1 MQARKA
7 GGRTGKVGRPAGLV
21 LAAIVLCGGWF
32 AQPASGAPPA
42 RTPEDEAFSLAFKF
56 FQDYQYP
63 QAEINFSNFVA
74 RFTNSTHRADA
85 ILYQARSRLG
95 QSNYAGALD
104 LLQQSSAR
112 AGGLLPEY
120 VFWMADARSRIGD
133 WPGVIGLLQQTNG
146 PAAAEAKSE
155 LAARGWLLLGEA
167 LLHEKRPDEGE
178 KLLASANPA
187 GWSQE
192 MRWQRQYLLC
202 RLRLAGGWK
211 EAALSTSS
219 NLLELALDPRQQA
232 ASVYLQGRILE
243 ELDRRAEAIAVYATN
258 LVESQP
264 ADVQGPALART
275 IPLTVAL
282 NPLPQAIQALE
293 TLIAQHPQAQTLD
306 LARVSVGELY
316 LKLYVS
322 PPNPA
327 PTTNALAAAD
337 IITNTNSLGAALTNF
352 TIVIRDF
359 TNSAWLPKAH
369 LDRGWC
375 YWLSTNIPSAK
386 ADFEEAAAR
395 LTLPQDQAVARFK
408 LADAQFFLT
417 NYPDAARNYSLVLT
431 NKIPEVTNALFDLA
445 LYQLAEADVRLG
457 DEEGAAN
464 AVEKILRWY
473 PVSYF
478 DLGNRALLLLGE
490 DWNRKTNYPRA
501 RAVFTDLLA
510 RAPHSPLATQVQYA
524 IARTYDLE
532 GQWKPAISGY
542 EQWVTNNPGATNL
555 LAEVQ
560 FHLALAYGKA
570 GLTNKALEDF
580 TNFVATFPS
589 NALAPWA
596 LNWVAD
602 YYYDQGLF
610 VSAEKNYQ
618 KLFQNAGAG
627 ELAYEAQF
635 WAGKSALARQGIG
648 DATNY
653 FLNLIKDTNAPRDL
667 VERVYFAMGDISFQQ
682 YLANPTLE
690 NLTPAVNF
698 ISKLTNGAPT
708 NAIAVEALGRLGD
721 YLMQWA
727 FKNPDSNSCAAVSN
741 IYETIAAFPA
751 AAVSVSARSQAEVG
765 LAYVAKQQGQS
776 DLAVAHCYNVLNF
789 DPFDSYW
796 VKCAGE
802 LAAQICEDQQRWSN
816 AYMVYRRVLDAVPA
830 ARPVL
835 AKKMAFA
842 LARWNE
848 TRK

>member
-1 MQARKA
+1 MLAL
-7 GGRTGKVGRPAGLV
+7 LV
-21 LAAIVLCGGWF
+21 VWGGWF
-32 AQPASGAPPA
+32 AQTASGASPA
-42 RTPEDEAFSLAFKF
+42 KSPEDDAFSLAFKF

-63 QAEINFSNFVA
+63 QAEINFSNFLA

-85 ILYQARSRLG
+85 ILYLARSRLE
-95 QSNYAGALD
+95 QSNDTGALD
-104 LLQQSSAR
+104 LLQHSSAG
-112 AGGLLPEY
+112 AGALLPEY
-120 VFWMADARSRIGD
+120 VFWMADARSRMGD
-133 WPGVIGLLQQTNG
+133 WPGVIGLLRQTNS
-146 PAAAEAKSE
+146 PLAAADAKSE
-155 LAARGWLLLGEA
+155 LAARSWLLLGEA
-167 LLHEKRPDEGE
+167 LLHEKRPEEGE
-178 KLLASANPA
+178 KMLAGANPA
-187 GWSQE
+187 GWSQDL
-192 MRWQRQYLLC
+192 RWQRQYLLC

-211 EAALSTSS
+211 EAALSTST

-232 ASVYLQGRILE
+232 ASVFLQGRILE
-243 ELDRRAEAIAVYATN
+243 ELGRRADALAVYATN
-258 LVESQP
+258 LVDSQP
-264 ADVQGPALART
+264 PDVQGQALART

-282 NPLPQAIQALE
+282 NPLPQAIQAVE
-293 TLIAQHPQAQTLD
+293 TLIAQHPQAQSLD

-316 LKLYVS
+316 LKLYAG
-322 PPNPA
+322 PPNRA
-327 PTTNALAAAD
+327 TGTNAPAAPD
-337 IITNTNSLGAALTNF
+337 IKTNTLGAALTNF

-359 TNSAWLPKAH
+359 TNSALLPKAR

-375 YWLSTNIPSAK
+375 YWLSTNIPAAK

-408 LADAQFFLT
+408 LADAQFVLT
-417 NYPDAARNYSLVLT
+417 NYPDAARNYGLVLT

-445 LYQLAEADVRLG
+445 LYQLAEADIQLG
-457 DEEGAAN
+457 DEQGASN
-464 AVEKILRWY
+464 AVDRILRWY

-478 DLGNRALLLLGE
+478 DLGNRGLLLLGE

-510 RAPHSPLATQVQYA
+510 RAPRSPLAPQVQYA

-532 GQWKPAISGY
+532 GQWTPAISGY
-542 EQWVTNNPGATNL
+542 QQWVTNYPGATNL
-555 LAEVQ
+555 LPEVQ

-570 GLTNKALEDF
+570 GLTNKALADF
-580 TNFVATFPS
+580 TNFVASFPS

-602 YYYDQGLF
+602 FYYNQGVF
-610 VSAEKNYQ
+610 VSAEKNYE
-618 KLFQNAGAG
+618 KLFQNPGAG
-627 ELAYEAQF
+627 DLAYQAQF
-635 WAGKSALARQGIG
+635 WAGKSALARLGIE

-653 FLNLIKDTNAPRDL
+653 FVNLIKDTNAPRDL
-667 VERVYFAMGDISFQQ
+667 VERSYFAMGDIFFQQ

-690 NLTPAVNF
+690 NLNPAINA

-708 NAIAVEALGRLGD
+708 NAIALEALGRLGD

-727 FKNPDSNSCAAVSN
+727 VRNPDSNSYAAVSN
-741 IYETIAAFPA
+741 IYQTIAAFPA

-765 LAYVAKQQGQS
+765 LAWLAKQQGRPDQ
-776 DLAVAHCYNVLNF
+776 AVAYCYNVFNF
-789 DPFDSYW
+789 DPFDPYW

-802 LAAQICEDQQRWSN
+802 LAAQICEDQQQWSN
-816 AYMVYRRVLDAVPA
+816 AYMVYKRVVDAVPA
-830 ARPVL
+830 AHPVL